1 MDTDIMLLGR
11 NENIIIDAIR
21 YFKCKKIFFITS
33 KEFEYNAIKL
43 QKLYPEKD
51 IRYECIDP
59 FKQEEVE
66 KICSIIKRERES
78 CNRGDTIRINITGG
92 TNYMA
97 AMALDAAYKAAFI
110 ENNKKI
116 KCMPYYMHKKEKVK
130 EDGDVV
136 TEIPLPNII
145 YSLTDEQI
153 RILKHINKKIEED
166 IKNGGIGE
174 INSIKSLSSE
184 LYTSK
189 DISSELYNP
198 NEGENNKKKKYNM
211 RMKHYMKM
219 KYTLNN
225 LKSMNLIAL
234 SKEGK
239 EQKIKLTEFGKD
251 YLEPEK

>member
-11 NENIIIDAIR
+11 NESIIIDAIR

-59 FKQEEVE
+59 FKLEEVK
-66 KICSIIKRERES
+66 KISSIIKREKES
-78 CNRGDTIRINITGG
+78 CDPGDTIRINITGG
-92 TNYMA
+92 INLMA
-97 AMALDAAYKAAFI
+97 AMALEAAYI
-110 ENNKKI
+110 NNCNQI
-116 KCMPYYMHKKEKVK
+116 KCMPYYKPIKEKVK
-130 EDGDVV
+130 EGKDIV

-174 INSIKSLSSE
+174 INSITTL
-184 LYTSK
+184 
-189 DISSELYNP
+189 SSELYNP
-198 NEGENNKKKKYNM
+198 NEDENLSKKEKYNM
-211 RMKHYMKM
+211 RMKYHMKM

-239 EQKIKLTEFGKD
+239 EQNIKLTDFGKY
-251 YLEPEK
+251 YLESKK